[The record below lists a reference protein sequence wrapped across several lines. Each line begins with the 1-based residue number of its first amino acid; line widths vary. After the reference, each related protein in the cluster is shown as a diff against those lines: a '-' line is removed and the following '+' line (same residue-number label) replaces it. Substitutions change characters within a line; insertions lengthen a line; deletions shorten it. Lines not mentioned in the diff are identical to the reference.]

1 MKTLIGVTL
10 ILLTSSFAFAELQT
24 QEVNYRVDRV
34 NFKGYLAYD
43 TDFQGK
49 RPGVLVVHEWWGHN
63 DYVRRRAE
71 MLAKLGY
78 TALAVDMYGDG
89 KLAQHPDDAKKFVQE
104 VMAQEGVSQ
113 KRFRAAL
120 NFLRKQPTV
129 DRKNIAA
136 IGYCFGGSTVLNMAR
151 LGIDL
156 KGVASFHGSLATQ
169 TSAKKGKVK
178 ARVLV
183 CHGADDSFIPPEDID
198 SFKKEMTNAG
208 ADFQFISY
216 EGAKHSFT
224 NPDADTF
231 AQKFGMG
238 IAYNETADKQSWED
252 MQVFFKDIFAS
263 Q

>member
-1 MKTLIGVTL
+1 MKTLIGITL
-10 ILLTSSFAFAELQT
+10 IFLTSSFALAELQT

-34 NFKGYLAYD
+34 NLKGYLAYD

-78 TALAVDMYGDG
+78 VAFALDMYGDG
-89 KLAQHPDDAKKFVQE
+89 KTAGHPDDAKKFVQE
-104 VMAQEGVSQ
+104 VMAREGVSQ

-129 DRKNIAA
+129 DKKNIGA

-151 LGIDL
+151 LGVDL
-156 KGVASFHGSLATQ
+156 KGVISFHGSLATQ
-169 TSAKKGKVK
+169 TRAQKGKVK
-178 ARVLV
+178 ARVLI
-183 CHGADDSFIPPEDID
+183 CHGADDGFIPAEDIAA
-198 SFKKEMTNAG
+198 FKKEMAAASVN
-208 ADFQFISY
+208 FRFISY

-224 NPDADTF
+224 NPDADAF

-238 IAYNETADKQSWED
+238 IAYHETADKQSWED